1 MNSLPTRSPRGCEI
15 VMEILWVDN
24 KVAHD
29 AICQTFANLIER
41 LAACEN
47 AIMAHHKHLESQPPI
62 DANLFMYKPK
72 GEKDHLNIGKNLD
85 LIYQRLVELEAMAH
99 KAPRTNHGEK
109 TYCFRGKDK
118 WVVIPIRVLI
128 GTLIIVIVI
137 ILQ

>member
-1 MNSLPTRSPRGCEI
+1 MDIQHNDISPEEFEVNELTTDAIPAWMRDRDGD
-15 VMEILWVDN
+15 LWVDN

-47 AIMAHHKHLESQPPI
+47 AIVAHHKHLESQPPI

-99 KAPRTNHGEK
+99 KAPRTNHGERLTALEEK
-109 TYCFRGKDK
+109 ING
-118 WVVIPIRVLI
+118 L
-128 GTLIIVIVI
+128 
-137 ILQ
+137 

>member
-1 MNSLPTRSPRGCEI
+1 MDIQHNDISPEEFEVNELTTDAIPAWMRDRDGD
-15 VMEILWVDN
+15 LWVDN

-47 AIMAHHKHLESQPPI
+47 AIVAHHKHLESQPPI

-85 LIYQRLVELEAMAH
+85 LIYKKLEALE
-99 KAPRTNHGEK
+99 NG
-109 TYCFRGKDK
+109 
-118 WVVIPIRVLI
+118 L
-128 GTLIIVIVI
+128 
-137 ILQ
+137 